1 MPMKYKRKRSYAPR
15 RKPATKKK
23 VDRKQSRQISR
34 LKRAQYAKVYTQV
47 NRNQVAIGPVVTTP
61 WGNASCY
68 IQPINPAMEQ
78 TVATDKQCH
87 DNTNVALL
95 HSRKFLWGIA
105 AEEFNAASPWDGG
118 SVIKTTYC
126 KLNYRL
132 QSNETNM
139 CEVCVAVISPKRL
152 FADQITL
159 GRQFMQTATTVG
171 ATPPGLLACAPG
183 SKSVLVRDVD
193 FSVSGDTASATQ
205 FGCTFNKQLWDVHY
219 QRTHRLQAPNP
230 VAGAAQNEV
239 GITDTSHAPNDQFG
253 AIRLPMNTVLRAG
266 IKDLARDG
274 CTGFASHCSYTAV
287 PKEQMKYLVVISN
300 DGVGNQSIYLTTSQ
314 NFTHQV
320 YNSQITGAP

>member
-1 MPMKYKRKRSYAPR
+1 MKYRRSNRKTYR
-15 RKPATKKK
+15 RKPVAKKK
-23 VDRKQSRQISR
+23 VDRKQSRQITR
-34 LKRAQYAKVYTQV
+34 LQRAQYAKVYTQV
-47 NRNQVAIGPVVTTP
+47 DRNQVAIGPVVTTP

-78 TVATDKQCH
+78 TVASGRKCH

-105 AEEFNAASPWDGG
+105 AEEFNVASPWDGG
-118 SVIKTTYC
+118 SLIKTTYC

-139 CEVCVAVISPKRL
+139 CEVCVAVISPKKR

-171 ATPPGLLACAPG
+171 ATPPGLLACSPG

-219 QRTHRLQAPNP
+219 QRTHRLQAPST
-230 VAGAAQNEV
+230 AATSQNEV

-253 AIRLPMNTVLRAG
+253 VIRLPMNTSMRAG
-266 IKDLARDG
+266 LKDLAQDG
-274 CTGFASHCSYTAV
+274 ATGYASHAQYTSV
-287 PKEQMKYLVVISN
+287 PKEQMKYLVVVSN